1 MAFAGVSVIDDGKL
15 CASTASPVDA
25 GYDDSGYHLLVVQ
38 GYTRTTKDTP
48 TGEYV
53 ESRPFKV
60 GGVRFLLR
68 CYPNGR
74 NEDAKE
80 FISVTLDFGEQ
91 DPGVVHLFPVSVRC
105 AKSLIDQTAQQV
117 SSEIKRG
124 DETYISTECLYEDVV
139 RRDVL
144 ERSRHLKNDSFTIR
158 HFSNLL
164 LTKKGS
170 DITFEV
176 GGKMIAAHRC
186 VLGARSSVFMEQ
198 FFGAGVMNEG
208 ATATSVV
215 KIDGI
220 KETVF
225 RGLLTYVYT
234 DALPYIRSD
243 KMEEDEGEKQE
254 RNGKGQVE
262 AGEEEGE
269 TDEEETDEE
278 EREENR

>member
-1 MAFAGVSVIDDGKL
+1 M
-15 CASTASPVDA
+15 
-25 GYDDSGYHLLVVQ
+25 
-38 GYTRTTKDTP
+38 
-48 TGEYV
+48 
-53 ESRPFKV
+53 
-60 GGVRFLLR
+60 
-68 CYPNGR
+68 
-74 NEDAKE
+74 
-80 FISVTLDFGEQ
+80 
-91 DPGVVHLFPVSVRC
+91 
-105 AKSLIDQTAQQV
+105 
-117 SSEIKRG
+117 
-124 DETYISTECLYEDVV
+124 
-139 RRDVL
+139 

-158 HFSNLL
+158 CDVVVCRFTFVVEKRRAGTITTMPWPDMPDHFSNLL